1 MSDIDW
7 KDGGDKPLARGDKCA
22 ICGESIF
29 AGSRDYVYGKEGD
42 YWVRAH
48 KLCVPRPKDSDDMQ
62 EDLLIALNRIAEA
75 VERLAN
81 QGAK

>member
-1 MSDIDW
+1 MSDINW

-29 AGSRDYVYGKEGD
+29 AGSRDYCYGKDGD
-42 YWVRAH
+42 GWVRAH

-62 EDLLIALNRIAEA
+62 EDILIALNRIAEA